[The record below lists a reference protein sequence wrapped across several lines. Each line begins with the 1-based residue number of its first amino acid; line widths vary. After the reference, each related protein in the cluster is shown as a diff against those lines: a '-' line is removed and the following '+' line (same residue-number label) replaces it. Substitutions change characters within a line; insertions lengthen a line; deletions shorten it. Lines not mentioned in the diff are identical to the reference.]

1 MGIVTNFNSSKIS
14 TSNAYVPYSNKSSIS
29 NAYVCNS
36 NTNYINPIKSET
48 MDFSNLIIDNFN
60 NNDNKD
66 DAKIK
71 YTEASHGILD
81 DEKAQGMTKTDK
93 YVYISAHD
101 PDDKLG
107 SRIYVYDRYNGDYL
121 GFIRL
126 ADFNDKEDITNNSH
140 VGGITYD
147 KDHDILYVTEYSG
160 EIVAYNNKTIE
171 KYIEDSEIIKVKNKL
186 LEYAENDKLV
196 DIAHDNLIYV
206 DSTNFAQKIDEL
218 FDNIKDTDIYQYLSE
233 KLSFIDI
240 KKLQDEIKK
249 DLPSYI
255 EKSRNEKNCLID
267 MRLISKNDYESDFHI
282 QTQKVDNKYLLFK
295 NKEINVT
302 EDGQNAATT
311 YYHDGILYSATY
323 ETNGKGE
330 IKAYRVINRYN
341 KTLNKTILEYELLFT
356 TEAPRQTQ
364 GIAVTEYNGKK
375 YLLTSQS
382 LGYNSSTITTSIIN
396 DDGTVEELGY
406 HEFWDYMGMQG
417 LYVNDN
423 NEITCISEFQNKT
436 KNINMSQLT
445 SNFVDEHDYKHMRH
459 KLLQDINGY
468 IYKKEYK
475 NDIDEI
481 TDSFKYVG
489 NDFMSDPIST
499 VKGIAT
505 EIPNAITDDIDDIKK
520 ASNFSYN
527 YTKSKTMDYI
537 NDPSGELL
545 NDLETLY
552 GKGIM
557 IQTISKEGLY
567 KIKEGTYKIVKPVV
581 NEINK
586 DVSITKDFY
595 KEVSKHSAGEVVK
608 DFSGEV
614 VNTLEDYGEDIKDGT
629 KKIASKVDD
638 YVPDAVKPW
647 KWHF

>member
-1 MGIVTNFNSSKIS
+1 MGIVTNFNSSRIS
-14 TSNAYVPYSNKSSIS
+14 ISNAYVPYSNKSSIS
-29 NAYVCNS
+29 NAYVGNS

-186 LEYAENDKLV
+186 LEYAENDKLA

-218 FDNIKDTDIYQYLSE
+218 FYNIKDTDIYQYLSE

-240 KKLQDEIKK
+240 KKLQDEINK

-255 EKSRNEKNCLID
+255 EKSRSEQNCLID
-267 MRLISKNDYESDFHI
+267 MRFISKNEYESDFHVPMLFI
-282 QTQKVDNKYLLFK
+282 NNKYPLLR
-295 NKEINVT
+295 NKELNVT
-302 EDGQNAATT
+302 DTNKNAATT
-311 YYHDGILYSATY
+311 YYHDGILYSATFG
-323 ETNGKGE
+323 TNYKGE
-330 IKAYRVINRYN
+330 LRAYKVTTITDE
-341 KTLNKTILEYELLFT
+341 KLNKKVLKYDFLYS
-356 TEAPRQTQ
+356 TEVPKQTQ

-375 YLLTSQS
+375 YLLSTQS
-382 LGYNSSTITTSIIN
+382 LGPNCSTITTSIIN
-396 DDGTVEELGY
+396 DDGTIEEQGVHTY
-406 HEFWDYMGMQG
+406 WDYMGMQG
-417 LYVNDN
+417 IYVDDTG
-423 NEITCISEFQNKT
+423 EVTCISEFENKT
-436 KNINMSQLT
+436 KKLNMKKLT
-445 SNFVDEHDYKHMRH
+445 TNYVDKNSYEYLYHQAAQKIIGYFYDGGFKKILNSPTNFYKEM
-459 KLLQDINGY
+459 
-468 IYKKEYK
+468 K
-475 NDIDEI
+475 NDIKELDELDAGSVIWNDMKKNPWKTTKGLTSEIIDNTKETFMPVYKVSKGVYKYEKAYI
-481 TDSFKYVG
+481 T
-489 NDFMSDPIST
+489 
-499 VKGIAT
+499 
-505 EIPNAITDDIDDIKK
+505 EHIKHP
-520 ASNFSYN
+520 S
-527 YTKSKTMDYI
+527 KS
-537 NDPSGELL
+537 
-545 NDLETLY
+545 
-552 GKGIM
+552 
-557 IQTISKEGLY
+557 LY
-567 KIKEGTYKIVKPVV
+567 KDVQICGGTAIFLGNLAKEGTIKVYTGA
-581 NEINK
+581 K
-586 DVSITKDFY
+586 DLTSDFY
-595 KEVSKHSAGEVVK
+595 EEASKQSAGEFAK
-608 DFSGEV
+608 DFGGEV
-614 VNTLEDYGEDIKDGT
+614 LNTI
-629 KKIASKVDD
+629 DD
-638 YVPDAVKPW
+638 YVPDAIKPW
-647 KWHF
+647 KWHS